1 MRFESLMWHSAFMV
15 AYWFIGFIFVCAA
28 IGISDDG
35 FWPSFISLVIAVFV
49 FAWSIA
55 QWFH

>member
-1 MRFESLMWHSAFMV
+1 MWHSAFMV